1 MTICRLYLLVVQ
13 FLMLLVIKIKRQ
25 VLVSLLPN
33 ASDFTW
39 ETVVTKNI
47 GLDLGLLNNNRLN
60 MTADIYVRDTKDMLM
75 ASKDLPN
82 VYGASSPK
90 TNAANLRT
98 KGWEA
103 SISWNDSFNLKG
115 KAFHYSVVLGLA
127 DNTTKVTKY
136 NNDNKTLGTP
146 YERTTTGRD
155 LGICC

>member
-1 MTICRLYLLVVQ
+1 
-13 FLMLLVIKIKRQ
+13 MLLVIKIKA
-25 VLVSLLPN
+25 SGASISAPN

-47 GLDLGLLNNNRLN
+47 GLDLGLLNNRLN

-103 SISWNDSFNLKG
+103 SISWMIL
-115 KAFHYSVVLGLA
+115 L
-127 DNTTKVTKY
+127 
-136 NNDNKTLGTP
+136 
-146 YERTTTGRD
+146 
-155 LGICC
+155 I